1 MSFEDFARHF
11 THLDLV
17 HIGPDDWMSEPAL
30 HSKQPWRAVLARRRW
45 RSGYNAGGGP
55 TYTGKQSSTPT
66 LAPRSIKRLYR
77 VEVFLTFHT
86 SCSVGSRQDKSAPS
100 RQLLQVSESSSP
112 VRVEYQRRLVAF
124 VWDLFLLPLYSY
136 VFLFT

>member
-1 MSFEDFARHF
+1 MSRNKQSKRHFHRRAETATAESSSQLQRKFCCRMSFEDFARHF

-55 TYTGKQSSTPT
+55 TYTGEQAFTNAPTP
-66 LAPRSIKRLYR
+66 R
-77 VEVFLTFHT
+77 
-86 SCSVGSRQDKSAPS
+86 
-100 RQLLQVSESSSP
+100 
-112 VRVEYQRRLVAF
+112 
-124 VWDLFLLPLYSY
+124 
-136 VFLFT
+136 

>member
-17 HIGPDDWMSEPAL
+17 HIGPDDWMNEPAL

-55 TYTGKQSSTPT
+55 NYGGKKSLVSLAISFEGIHIISASLTMNIGSS
-66 LAPRSIKRLYR
+66 
-77 VEVFLTFHT
+77 F
-86 SCSVGSRQDKSAPS
+86 
-100 RQLLQVSESSSP
+100 
-112 VRVEYQRRLVAF
+112 
-124 VWDLFLLPLYSY
+124 
-136 VFLFT
+136 